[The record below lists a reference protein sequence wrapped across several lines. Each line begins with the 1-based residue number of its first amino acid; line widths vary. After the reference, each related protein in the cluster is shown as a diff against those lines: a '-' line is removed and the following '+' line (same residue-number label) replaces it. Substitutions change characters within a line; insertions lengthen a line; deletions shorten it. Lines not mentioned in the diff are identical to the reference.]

1 MNKIWF
7 GKIPNDWK
15 TIKAKFLFSERCE
28 KGNSINLEI
37 LTPSQKF
44 GVLPQKKYQEVTGIK
59 PVQVNENTD
68 LSNFKTVHKNDYCI
82 SLSAYMGGFEYSEY
96 EGVISPAYHSFYQ
109 IDDIY
114 DNNYLKK
121 LFKSSCFIDEINC
134 ITPNSVR
141 VGRNTSFEKFG
152 NILMPIPTKEEQN
165 KIANFLDNK
174 ILVIDNVIEKTR
186 ETIEDYKKY
195 KQSVITEMV
204 TKGCDKNAVIK
215 DSGNKWIKLLPL
227 NWKISKMK
235 YFSKEI
241 GDGLHATPDYDE
253 NGKIYFVNGNN
264 IGNEYLVFKADTNK
278 INDREYQKY
287 KLPLL
292 NSQTI
297 LIALNGAT
305 YGKISLYNME
315 KILLGKSAGYITY
328 KNDVNRKFMSYYML
342 SYFSKELMTY
352 SLNGTTIQ
360 NLSLDTLRNFICFVP
375 PLEEQNKVVEYLDK
389 KCIQIDKLISSKEKI
404 IEELEQYKKSLIYE
418 YVTGKKEVI

>member
-28 KGNSINLEI
+28 KGNYINLEI

-44 GVLPQKKYQEVTGIK
+44 GVLPQKKYQEVTGTK

-165 KIANFLDNK
+165 KIANFLDEN
-174 ILVIDNVIEKTR
+174 VTEIDKVIEKTKK
-186 ETIEDYKKY
+186 TIEEYKKY
-195 KQSVITEMV
+195 KQSIINETV
-204 TKGCDKNAVIK
+204 TKGLDK
-215 DSGNKWIKLLPL
+215 DD
-227 NWKISKMK
+227 KMK
-235 YFSKEI
+235 VGGVDWINKYQK
-241 GDGLHATPDYDE
+241 
-253 NGKIYFVNGNN
+253 NGKYI
-264 IGNEYLVFKADTNK
+264 ELK
-278 INDREYQKY
+278 I
-287 KLPLL
+287 
-292 NSQTI
+292 
-297 LIALNGAT
+297 
-305 YGKISLYNME
+305 
-315 KILLGKSAGYITY
+315 
-328 KNDVNRKFMSYYML
+328 F
-342 SYFSKELMTY
+342 
-352 SLNGTTIQ
+352 
-360 NLSLDTLRNFICFVP
+360 LSLV
-375 PLEEQNKVVEYLDK
+375 KVY
-389 KCIQIDKLISSKEKI
+389 Q
-404 IEELEQYKKSLIYE
+404 
-418 YVTGKKEVI
+418 

>member
-1 MNKIWF
+1 
-7 GKIPNDWK
+7 
-15 TIKAKFLFSERCE
+15 
-28 KGNSINLEI
+28 
-37 LTPSQKF
+37 
-44 GVLPQKKYQEVTGIK
+44 
-59 PVQVNENTD
+59 
-68 LSNFKTVHKNDYCI
+68 
-82 SLSAYMGGFEYSEY
+82 
-96 EGVISPAYHSFYQ
+96 
-109 IDDIY
+109 
-114 DNNYLKK
+114 
-121 LFKSSCFIDEINC
+121 
-134 ITPNSVR
+134 
-141 VGRNTSFEKFG
+141 
-152 NILMPIPTKEEQN
+152 
-165 KIANFLDNK
+165 
-174 ILVIDNVIEKTR
+174 
-186 ETIEDYKKY
+186 
-195 KQSVITEMV
+195 
-204 TKGCDKNAVIK
+204 
-215 DSGNKWIKLLPL
+215 
-227 NWKISKMK
+227 MK

-375 PLEEQNKVVEYLDK
+375 PLEEQNKIVEYLDK